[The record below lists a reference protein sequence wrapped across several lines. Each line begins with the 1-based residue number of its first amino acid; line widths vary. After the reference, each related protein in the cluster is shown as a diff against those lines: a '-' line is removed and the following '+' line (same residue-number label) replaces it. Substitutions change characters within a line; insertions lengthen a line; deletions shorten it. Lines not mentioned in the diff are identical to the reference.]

1 MKVAQLLKNLAAR
14 AGYHVVVSRH
24 NPAHTLTGLPHYQF
38 GAVIDVGANSK
49 QFAKAMR
56 PRSPAAEFHCFEPMP
71 KAFELLSTWPASEQ
85 RVTALNLALG
95 EVQGSL
101 EMNVH
106 VNYDTP
112 SSLLATTADLAIAY
126 PEPIAQSK
134 LTVKVQPLNDVV
146 ERLIPPI
153 SGDILLKIDVQRY
166 EAQVL
171 RGASKMLGKVRTCIL
186 KVSVDELYVG
196 QGSFTEL
203 VSILGAAGLQ
213 YSGNF
218 DQICGIDG
226 YVISLDAVIGRR
238 STPLKMTATE
248 GGAGQQL

>member
-1 MKVAQLLKNLAAR
+1 
-14 AGYHVVVSRH
+14 
-24 NPAHTLTGLPHYQF
+24 
-38 GAVIDVGANSK
+38 
-49 QFAKAMR
+49 MR
-56 PRSPAAEFHCFEPMP
+56 PRSPAAEFYCFGPTP
-71 KAFELLSTWPASEQ
+71 KAFELLSTWAASER

-106 VNYDTP
+106 VSHDTS

-134 LTVKVQPLNDVV
+134 VTVKVQPLDDVV
-146 ERLIPPI
+146 ERLIPPF
-153 SGDILLKIDVQRY
+153 SGDILLKINVQRY

-171 RGASKMLGKVRTCIL
+171 RGASKILGKVRACIL
-186 KVSVDELYVG
+186 EVSVDELYVG
-196 QGSFTEL
+196 QSSFTEL
-203 VSILGAAGLQ
+203 VSILGAARLQ

-226 YVISLDAVIGRR
+226 YVIFLDAVIGRR
-238 STPLKMTATE
+238 STTLKMTATK